1 MRAHHADLNRFGQ
14 ASGGKIRSP
23 LAQGTLFSPVCFFS
37 NMEDTDA
44 NSPTPEEQPAA
55 PEAAPA
61 GVPAPEAAPSDAP
74 APKSPTSAEPPA
86 PNETSAEPPPAE
98 PPAGAANEEPAVEQP
113 AAAEAE
119 AEPAAAAGSA
129 PVDSEDPL
137 APLLAKAA
145 TQRLSIP
152 EEEKAIDL
160 IRERLLGKKDQFTAA
175 VELLPKL
182 GWAIASKSVGAAWPE
197 MKASAKNALIKML
210 SADESEASRRIRLS
224 IGRSLFKVPDLPA
237 SLKLIVGVAKEIR
250 DKETGAISPK
260 EAQMFSNVT
269 IGKGKPWIAQLP
281 LAELK
286 PADTDLLVHAAVF
299 AGFLLN
305 QPPITQIGILKW
317 ANEAGRLTKLH
328 ETAQALVV
336 KGVGRMSGKW
346 QSVLRKDVPE
356 LPEEIAAALKPA
368 AGPAP
373 ERAEEAAPEAEDDG
387 LPAELKA
394 EASAAESSAVASSA
408 AETPPPTQKE
418 RPVYVSKTIPPR
430 EREQR
435 SPERTPGTPAPERPP
450 GKEAKGP
457 GGRSLQFNAQ
467 DALRQLEAHINFIKG
482 ELKAAETK
490 LRSREQDESR
500 RSRQK
505 PDVPLI
511 PGEPT
516 PEELARLNV
525 QLEARI
531 TELQSRIDDLTA
543 DAEARATSAGAFAA
557 EPETNLDQQLR
568 TLLSIKLQEAYADF
582 LALETQDP
590 DIVIQQHYGTVLRE
604 VFAVLK
610 AEGVPFVL
618 PPSEPPTAGG

>member
-1 MRAHHADLNRFGQ
+1 MSAHHADLNRFGQ

-23 LAQGTLFSPVCFFS
+23 FAQGRLFSPVCFFS

-55 PEAAPA
+55 PEAAPE
-61 GVPAPEAAPSDAP
+61 GVPAPAATPSGAP
-74 APKSPTSAEPPA
+74 APEFSTAPEAPSPE
-86 PNETSAEPPPAE
+86 ETPAE
-98 PPAGAANEEPAVEQP
+98 PPVEPP
-113 AAAEAE
+113 AAAGEPAAI
-119 AEPAAAAGSA
+119 AEPAS
-129 PVDSEDPL
+129 VDSEDPL

-152 EEEKAIDL
+152 EEEKAIGL
-160 IRERLLGKKDQFTAA
+160 IRERLIGKKDQFTAV

-182 GWAIASKSVGAAWPE
+182 GWAIASKSVGAAWPD

-224 IGRSLFKVPDLPA
+224 IGRSLFKVPDLAA
-237 SLKLIVGVAKEIR
+237 SLKLIVGVSKEIR
-250 DKETGAISPK
+250 DKETGAISAK
-260 EAQMFSNVT
+260 DAQMFSNVT
-269 IGKGKPWIAQLP
+269 IGKGKPWIAQLT

-286 PADTDLLVHAAVF
+286 PGDTDLLVHAAVF

-368 AGPAP
+368 AGPVS
-373 ERAEEAAPEAEDDG
+373 EKAEEAAPETEGDG

-408 AETPPPTQKE
+408 AETPPPNQRE

-435 SPERTPGTPAPERPP
+435 SPERTPGTPAAPERPP

-482 ELKAAETK
+482 ELKTAETK

-505 PDVPLI
+505 PEVPLI

-618 PPSEPPTAGG
+618 PPSEPPTAS